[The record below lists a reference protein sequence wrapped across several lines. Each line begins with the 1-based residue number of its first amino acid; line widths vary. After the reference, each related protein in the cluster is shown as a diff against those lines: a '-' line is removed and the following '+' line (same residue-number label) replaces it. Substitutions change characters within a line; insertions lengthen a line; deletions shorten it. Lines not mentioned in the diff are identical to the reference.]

1 LRLDRRARDSVG
13 LDAAQRAANLAGR
26 ITVRTG
32 CSPPASAR
40 VLIVDDIITTGA
52 TLRGCRSALAGA
64 GARAAG
70 ALVLCDATGQT

>member
-1 LRLDRRARDSVG
+1 
-13 LDAAQRAANLAGR
+13 
-26 ITVRTG
+26 VRTG